1 MAQEKEYETERGG
14 GITEQSATGRQAGEP
29 VKQIDQIPDSVSQAL
44 PDTLER
50 TRKIVAEALGTV
62 TEGIETSADYLTARG
77 TFGIVK
83 DTETLIR
90 RYPFQAL
97 LLGFVVG
104 FALSKPKIRSG
115 AN

>member
-1 MAQEKEYETERGG
+1 MAQEKEYESESAGAVAK
-14 GITEQSATGRQAGEP
+14 QSVPGQQNREP
-29 VKQIDQIPDSVSQAL
+29 VKQIAQILDTVRQAI

-50 TRKIVAEALGTV
+50 TRKIAAEALGTV
-62 TEGIETSADYLTARG
+62 TEGIETSTDYLTGRG
-77 TFGIVK
+77 TIGIVE

-104 FALSKPKIRSG
+104 FALSKPKIR
-115 AN
+115 

>member
-1 MAQEKEYETERGG
+1 MAHEKEYETERGEAV
-14 GITEQSATGRQAGEP
+14 TEQSATGRHAGEP
-29 VKQIDQIPDSVSQAL
+29 VKQIDQTFDTVRQVI

-77 TFGIVK
+77 TIGIVK

-104 FALSKPKIRSG
+104 FALSKPKIR
-115 AN
+115 